1 MTPFEENLNRASG
14 RLRKAESALGVI
26 NTLVNAGNI
35 EAAYQAA
42 FIFAHECEQ
51 LTLQARLLPAYTG
64 NPRYH
69 DDMALD
75 TTTNV
80 PIRIG
85 FTIQGWFGVHLPA
98 LLPKKEKGSP
108 DYLRAPLYR
117 ALGEFIQ
124 NVQTDMPVRTGSCV
138 IVFRHRYD
146 RTRPERRARDHDNI
160 EVNVIVDVI
169 ALFLLHD
176 DSPLLCDH
184 HYCTVMGDRDE
195 TEIYIIPREEFPQ
208 WWHVANSET
217 GRKLKLREN
226 PPELVKKPM

>member
-1 MTPFEENLNRASG
+1 MTPFEENLEKASG
-14 RLRKAESALGVI
+14 RLRKAESALSVI
-26 NTLVNAGNI
+26 NTLVATGNI

-42 FIFAHECEQ
+42 FMFAHECEQ

-69 DDMALD
+69 ADMTLD

-85 FTIQGWFGVHLPA
+85 FTRQGWLGIHLPA

-117 ALGEFIQ
+117 ALGDFFQ
-124 NVQTDMPVRTGSCV
+124 KVQSDMPARTENCV

-146 RTRPERRARDHDNI
+146 KTRPERRARDHDNI
-160 EVNVIVDVI
+160 EVNAIVDVI

-184 HYCTVMGDRDE
+184 HYCTVMGDQDE
-195 TEIYIIPREEFPQ
+195 TEIYIVPRKDFSQ
-208 WWHVANSET
+208 WWHVANSEPDCKM
-217 GRKLKLREN
+217 KLCGK
-226 PPELVKKPM
+226 PPETGQKPM